1 MLRLQVQYSMY
12 RLFKILLPI
21 FITILSCRQENRG
34 YLTKLSGSPGEVLI
48 VMSENDWNG
57 TPGEACRELFSKPY
71 DMLPQY
77 EPIFDVVH
85 ITFASFKDF
94 FRLHRNIL
102 IAEINPGTSETSMLI
117 QKDQPAFS
125 QLVITIQ
132 AGSDSA
138 FTEILAENGERIIT
152 LYDELERQRIIMSN
166 QQHTDQPLVNT
177 IQEKYNVKM
186 ILPQGYTPGLDTTEF
201 TWLVKEHNSIIQGI
215 LIYEY
220 PYDFQEGITLEKLID
235 KRDEMLK
242 LYVPGSVT
250 GSYMTTEKEFQPSL
264 NTYKLRG
271 EIDIIEIRGLWKIE
285 NGISMGGSFI
295 SISIPDK
302 QNKRIITAEGFV
314 YAAGFRKR
322 NYMRELEAIVLSI
335 D

>member
-1 MLRLQVQYSMY
+1 MKYFIRTT
-12 RLFKILLPI
+12 III
-21 FITILSCRQENRG
+21 FFIILSCRPENRG

-57 TPGEACRELFSKPY
+57 APGETCRELFSKPY
-71 DMLPQY
+71 EMLPQY
-77 EPIFDVVH
+77 EPVFDVVH
-85 ITFASFKDF
+85 VTFESFKDF

-102 IAEINPGTSETSMLI
+102 IAEINPETSEAGMLL
-117 QKDQPAFS
+117 QKDQPVTS

-138 FTEILAENGERIIT
+138 FTEILAENGEEIIT
-152 LYDELERQRIIMSN
+152 LFDELERQRITMTN
-166 QQHTDQPLVNT
+166 KQHTDHALVNSV
-177 IQEKYNVKM
+177 QEKYNVKM
-186 ILPQGYTPGLDTTEF
+186 TLPSGYSVGLDTTEF

-215 LIYEY
+215 LLYEY
-220 PYDFQEGITLEKLID
+220 PHDFQEDITLQKLIE

-242 LYVPGSVT
+242 LYVPGSVS

-264 NTYKLRG
+264 KTYSLRG
-271 EIDIIEIRGLWKIE
+271 EISVIEIRGLWRIE
-285 NGISMGGSFI
+285 KGISMGGPFI
-295 SISIPDK
+295 SISIPDEQK
-302 QNKRIITAEGFV
+302 ERIITAEGFV